1 MLKNPAHKYMPT
13 PHVNLTGRQWPGH
26 ELTAAPI
33 WLSTDLRDG
42 NQALHEPMNGEQKI
56 RLFKQLCAIG
66 FKEIEVAFPSAS
78 QIEYD
83 FVREL
88 IEGGHI
94 PPDVTIAVLT
104 PAREALIQ
112 RTIQSLRGAR
122 RAIVHVYNATSKIF
136 REQVFGMTPE
146 QVMALAVDA
155 VHHIRQLTKN
165 QPETEWVLEYSP
177 ETFTATEPEFAL
189 SVCNAVTAAWGATPD
204 NKVILNLP
212 ATVECSMPNVYAD
225 QIEWM
230 HRHLAQRNSVILSV
244 HPHNDRGS
252 AVAAA
257 EMAQLA
263 GAERVEGCLFG
274 NGERTGNV
282 DLVTLALNLYTQ
294 GIAPGLD
301 FSDLPAIRR
310 LAEEI
315 TSLPV
320 HPRHPYA
327 GDLVFTAF
335 SGSHQDAIKKGFA
348 ARSANERWQMPYL
361 PIDPA
366 DIGSNYDAV
375 IRVNSQSGK
384 GGMAWLLEREYGLIL
399 PRRLQIAFAATV
411 QRHLDHHGREVDAQE
426 LWQLF
431 TQHYRRHET
440 PCRYVTHQLHND
452 GAVQHVCLTAAY
464 LGKNHALTG
473 RGNGPLAAVTDALQH
488 LLPDFQINY
497 FTEQS
502 LGSDAQAEACAYIE
516 ASIAG
521 SPAEHG
527 AGIDVNST
535 TAAIMAIFSA
545 ANRLLS
551 QEAPLPAA
559 ERHHSNSFQLTS
571 THNAINCWQNKT
583 DHHVTMQKF
592 D

>member
-1 MLKNPAHKYMPT
+1 MLPDPAHKYVPT
-13 PHVNLTGRQWPGH
+13 PHFNLTGRQWPDH
-26 ELTAAPI
+26 ALTAPPI

-104 PAREALIQ
+104 QARAALIQ
-112 RTIQSLRGAR
+112 RTIQSLHGAR

-146 QVMALAVDA
+146 QVMTLAVDA
-155 VHHIRQLTKN
+155 VHQIRQSIKS

-189 SVCNAVTAAWGATPD
+189 SVCDAVTAAWGATPD

-212 ATVECSMPNVYAD
+212 ATVECNMPNVYAD

-230 HRHLAQRNSVILSV
+230 HRHLARRNSVILSV

-301 FSDLPAIRR
+301 FSDLHAIRR

-315 TSLPV
+315 TGLPV

-348 ARSANERWQMPYL
+348 ARNANERWQIPYL

-366 DIGSNYDAV
+366 DIGRNYDAV

-384 GGMAWLLEREYGLIL
+384 GGMAWLLEHEYGLIL

-411 QRHLDHHGREVDAQE
+411 QRHLDNHGREVDAQE

-440 PCRYVTHQLHND
+440 PCRYVAHQLHND
-452 GAVQHVCLTAAY
+452 GAAQHVCLTVIHS
-464 LGKNHALTG
+464 GKNHSLTG
-473 RGNGPLAAVTDALQH
+473 RGNGPLAAVADALRH

-497 FTEQS
+497 FIEQS
-502 LGSDAQAEACAYIE
+502 LGSDSQAEACAYVE
-516 ASIAG
+516 ASVAG
-521 SPAEHG
+521 NPAEHG
-527 AGIDVNST
+527 AGIDTNST

-545 ANRLLS
+545 ANRLL
-551 QEAPLPAA
+551 L
-559 ERHHSNSFQLTS
+559 R
-571 THNAINCWQNKT
+571 QN
-583 DHHVTMQKF
+583 DSS
-592 D
+592 